1 MMIVMLFHYYYL
13 TILYST
19 NSKKLYCTKCLKHF
33 KEQKMLQQHRWYC
46 KNEVYFENLID
57 KQIVTKGYS
66 KHITNSTIERSRRYL
81 KRFDAVEQS
90 KSN

>member
-1 MMIVMLFHYYYL
+1 
-13 TILYST
+13 
-19 NSKKLYCTKCLKHF
+19 
-33 KEQKMLQQHRWYC
+33 MLQQHRWYC